1 MFTENKCKKL
11 RNLFKKKLVRIV
23 GAHDGLGAKLIGE
36 SGFDGVWA
44 SGLEISASYGLP
56 DANILTMSEYLERA
70 IEMNE
75 ATSLPVIAD
84 CDTGYGNVNNV
95 IHMVEKYEKAGIAAI
110 CIEDKLFPK
119 VNSFV
124 EGRQDLADT
133 DEFCGKIRAVKN
145 TQKNPDFMIIARVE
159 ALIAGWG
166 MKEALKRANA
176 YAESGADAILIHS
189 KKKDNKEILEFC
201 KKFKKKTPIVVVPTT
216 YPKFN
221 EKKMPKLGIRM
232 VIYANHI
239 LRSTIKA
246 VSETLKILN
255 NKGELAA
262 IEKKI
267 VPLEKVFDLQGMKIL
282 KNNEKS
288 YLKTSISNTQ
298 LLIPVAG
305 QPPNVTENSNLRKI
319 DKFIAK
325 NYPIALLKIKN
336 NSILDMNI
344 ENAKLNNINKV
355 KLVTG
360 YKSELFNK
368 YKNHK
373 NFKTVNN
380 FNYKKTSQIDS
391 IIMGLESNLNS
402 VVIFSDIIFEKE
414 IIQRFITKDYDIAL
428 AIDTIDQN
436 SSRYCDLAITQK
448 RPLRDGR
455 ILTQHRTNIIKKLD
469 KGPNLKKGS
478 FEFVGISYFSKK
490 GSTILINEYKKLKKK
505 NKFLDFNMLIN
516 HLVNK
521 NIKVNAIEINGGWM
535 EIRSK
540 KQFEQAEKLF
550 N

>member
-1 MFTENKCKKL
+1 MFLANKPKIL

-75 ATSLPVIAD
+75 ATTLPVIAD

-119 VNSFV
+119 VNSFI
-124 EGRQDLADT
+124 EGRQDLADVE
-133 DEFCGKIRAVKN
+133 EFCGKIRAVKN

-201 KKFKKKTPIVVVPTT
+201 KNFKKQIPIVVVPTT
-216 YPKFN
+216 YPNFN
-221 EKKMPKLGIRM
+221 EKEMPKHGIKL

-246 VSETLKILN
+246 VSKTLEILN
-255 NKGELAA
+255 KTGELAS
-262 IEKKI
+262 IENHI
-267 VPLEKVFDLQGMKIL
+267 VPLSKVFELQGMTTL
-282 KNNEKS
+282 KNNEKN
-288 YLKTSISNTQ
+288 YLKTNMSDTQ
-298 LLIPVAG
+298 ILIPAAG
-305 QPPNVTENSNLRKI
+305 SPPKNIEKLKKI

-325 NYPIALLKIKN
+325 NYPVSLIKIRDK
-336 NSILDMNI
+336 SILEMNI
-344 ENAKLNNINKV
+344 DTAKMNNIDKFKIIV
-355 KLVTG
+355 G
-360 YKSELFNK
+360 YKSELFN
-368 YKNHK
+368 
-373 NFKTVNN
+373 
-380 FNYKKTSQIDS
+380 NYKKIKNLKVIKNLNYSKTSQIDS
-391 IIMGLESNLNS
+391 IIMGLDPNLNS
-402 VVIFSDIIFEKE
+402 IIIFSDIIYEKE
-414 IIQRFITKDYDIAL
+414 ILQRLISRDDDISL
-428 AIDTIDQN
+428 AIDVINQN
-436 SSRYCDLAITQK
+436 SSDFCDMTITQK
-448 RPLRDGR
+448 KPIRDGR
-455 ILTQHRTNIIKKLD
+455 ILTQHRANIIEKIQKGLD
-469 KGPNLKKGS
+469 LKKS
-478 FEFVGISYFSKK
+478 NYEFVGISYFSKK
-490 GSTILINEYKKLKKK
+490 GTKTLINEYQKLKKTSK
-505 NKFLDFNMLIN
+505 NLDFNTLIN
-516 HLVNK
+516 HLIKK

-540 KQFEQAEKLF
+540 KQFEQAEEIF

>member
-1 MFTENKCKKL
+1 MFLANKPKIL

-75 ATSLPVIAD
+75 ATTLPVIAD

-119 VNSFV
+119 VNSFI
-124 EGRQDLADT
+124 EGRQDLADVE
-133 DEFCGKIRAVKN
+133 EFCGKIRAVKN

-201 KKFKKKTPIVVVPTT
+201 KNFKKQIPIVVVPTT
-216 YPKFN
+216 YPNFN
-221 EKKMPKLGIRM
+221 EKEMPKHGIKL

-246 VSETLKILN
+246 VSKTLEILN
-255 NKGELAA
+255 KKGELAS
-262 IEKKI
+262 IENHI
-267 VPLEKVFDLQGMKIL
+267 VPLSKVFELQGMTTL
-282 KNNEKS
+282 KNNEKN
-288 YLKTSISNTQ
+288 YLKTNMSETQ
-298 LLIPVAG
+298 ILIPAAG
-305 QPPNVTENSNLRKI
+305 SPPKNIEKLKKI

-325 NYPIALLKIKN
+325 NYPVSLIKIRDK
-336 NSILDMNI
+336 SILEMNI
-344 ENAKLNNINKV
+344 DTAKMNNIDKFKIIV
-355 KLVTG
+355 G
-360 YKSELFNK
+360 YKSELFN
-368 YKNHK
+368 
-373 NFKTVNN
+373 
-380 FNYKKTSQIDS
+380 NYKKIKNLKVIKNLNYSKTSQIDS
-391 IIMGLESNLNS
+391 IIMGLDPNLNS
-402 VVIFSDIIFEKE
+402 IIIFSDIIYEKE
-414 IIQRFITKDYDIAL
+414 ILQRLISRDDDISL
-428 AIDTIDQN
+428 AIDVINQN
-436 SSRYCDLAITQK
+436 SSDFCDMTITQK
-448 RPLRDGR
+448 KPIRDGR
-455 ILTQHRTNIIKKLD
+455 ILTQHRANIIEKIQKGLD
-469 KGPNLKKGS
+469 LKKS
-478 FEFVGISYFSKK
+478 NYEFVGISYFSKK
-490 GSTILINEYKKLKKK
+490 GTKTLINEYQKLKKTSK
-505 NKFLDFNMLIN
+505 NLDFNTLIN
-516 HLVNK
+516 HLIKK

-540 KQFEQAEKLF
+540 KQFEQAEEIF

>member
-1 MFTENKCKKL
+1 MFTENKFKNL

-23 GAHDGLGAKLIGE
+23 GAHDGLGAKIIGE

-119 VNSFV
+119 INSFV
-124 EGRQDLADT
+124 EGRQDLADIE
-133 DEFCGKIRAVKN
+133 EFCGKIRAVKN

-166 MKEALKRANA
+166 MKEALKRATA

-201 KKFKKKTPIVVVPTT
+201 KKFKKKIPIVVVPTT

-221 EKKMPKLGIRM
+221 EKEMPKHGIKM
-232 VIYANHI
+232 VIYANHV

-255 NKGELAA
+255 RKGELAS

-267 VPLEKVFDLQGMKIL
+267 VPLETVFDLQGMKIL
-282 KNNEKS
+282 KSNEKS
-288 YLKTSISNTQ
+288 YLKTSMSNTQ
-298 LLIPVAG
+298 LLIPAAG
-305 QPPNVTENSNLRKI
+305 QPPDLSKNFEIKKI

-325 NYPIALLKIKN
+325 NYPIALLKINDK
-336 NSILDMNI
+336 SILEMNI
-344 ENAKLNNINKV
+344 ENARLNNLEKIKI
-355 KLVTG
+355 VTG
-360 YKSELFNK
+360 YKSDLFSK
-368 YKNHK
+368 YKNVK
-373 NFKTVNN
+373 NLKIINNVNFKEHLKWTLL
-380 FNYKKTSQIDS
+380 Q
-391 IIMGLESNLNS
+391 
-402 VVIFSDIIFEKE
+402 
-414 IIQRFITKDYDIAL
+414 
-428 AIDTIDQN
+428 
-436 SSRYCDLAITQK
+436 
-448 RPLRDGR
+448 
-455 ILTQHRTNIIKKLD
+455 LD
-469 KGPNLKKGS
+469 
-478 FEFVGISYFSKK
+478 
-490 GSTILINEYKKLKKK
+490 
-505 NKFLDFNMLIN
+505 
-516 HLVNK
+516 
-521 NIKVNAIEINGGWM
+521 
-535 EIRSK
+535 
-540 KQFEQAEKLF
+540 
-550 N
+550 

>member
-1 MFTENKCKKL
+1 MFLANKPKIL

-75 ATSLPVIAD
+75 ATTLPVIAD

-119 VNSFV
+119 VNSFI
-124 EGRQDLADT
+124 EGRQDLADVE
-133 DEFCGKIRAVKN
+133 EFCGKIRAVKN

-201 KKFKKKTPIVVVPTT
+201 KNFKKQIPIVVVPTT
-216 YPKFN
+216 YPNFN
-221 EKKMPKLGIRM
+221 EKEMPKHGIKL

-246 VSETLKILN
+246 VSKTLEILN
-255 NKGELAA
+255 KTGELAS
-262 IEKKI
+262 IENHI
-267 VPLEKVFDLQGMKIL
+267 VPLSKVFELQGMTTL
-282 KNNEKS
+282 KNNEKN
-288 YLKTSISNTQ
+288 YLKTNMSDTQ
-298 LLIPVAG
+298 ILIPAAG
-305 QPPNVTENSNLRKI
+305 SPPKNIEKLKKI

-325 NYPIALLKIKN
+325 NYPVSLIKIRDK
-336 NSILDMNI
+336 SILEMNI
-344 ENAKLNNINKV
+344 DTAKMNNIDKFKIIV
-355 KLVTG
+355 G
-360 YKSELFNK
+360 YKSELFN
-368 YKNHK
+368 
-373 NFKTVNN
+373 
-380 FNYKKTSQIDS
+380 NYKKIKNLKVIKNLNYSKTSQIDS
-391 IIMGLESNLNS
+391 IIMGLDPNLNS
-402 VVIFSDIIFEKE
+402 IIIFSDIIYEKE
-414 IIQRFITKDYDIAL
+414 ILQRLISRDDDVSL
-428 AIDTIDQN
+428 VIDVINQN
-436 SSRYCDLAITQK
+436 SSDFCDMTITQK
-448 RPLRDGR
+448 KPIRDGR
-455 ILTQHRTNIIKKLD
+455 ILTQHRANIIEKIQKGLD
-469 KGPNLKKGS
+469 LKKS
-478 FEFVGISYFSKK
+478 NYEFVGISYFSKK
-490 GSTILINEYKKLKKK
+490 GTKTLINEYQKLKKTSK
-505 NKFLDFNMLIN
+505 NLDFNTLIN
-516 HLVNK
+516 HLIKK

-540 KQFEQAEKLF
+540 KQFEQAEEIF

>member
-1 MFTENKCKKL
+1 MFTENKFKNL

-95 IHMVEKYEKAGIAAI
+95 IHMVEKYEKAGIAAV

-124 EGRQDLADT
+124 EGRQDLADIE
-133 DEFCGKIRAVKN
+133 EFCGKIRAVKN

-166 MKEALKRANA
+166 MKEALKRATA
-176 YAESGADAILIHS
+176 YSESGADAILIHS

-201 KKFKKKTPIVVVPTT
+201 KKFKKKIPIVVVPTT

-221 EKKMPKLGIRM
+221 EKEMPKHGIKM
-232 VIYANHI
+232 VIYANHV

-255 NKGELAA
+255 RKGELAS

-267 VPLEKVFDLQGMKIL
+267 VPLETVFDLQGMKIL
-282 KNNEKS
+282 KSNEKN
-288 YLKTSISNTQ
+288 YLKTSMSNTQ
-298 LLIPVAG
+298 LLIPAAG
-305 QPPNVTENSNLRKI
+305 QPPDISKNLEIKKI

-325 NYPIALLKIKN
+325 NYPIALLKIKDK
-336 NSILDMNI
+336 SILEMNI
-344 ENAKLNNINKV
+344 ENARLNNLEKIKII
-355 KLVTG
+355 TG
-360 YKSELFNK
+360 YKSELFDK
-368 YKNHK
+368 YKNVK
-373 NFKTVNN
+373 NLKIVNNANFKR
-380 FNYKKTSQIDS
+380 TSQMDS
-391 IIMGLESNLNS
+391 VAIGLDPNLNS
-402 VVIFSDIIFEKE
+402 IVIFSDILFEKD
-414 IIQRFITKDYDIAL
+414 IVQRLISKNYDISL
-428 AIDTIDQN
+428 AIDTLNQN
-436 SSRYCDLAITQK
+436 SSQYCDLAITQK
-448 RPLRDGR
+448 KPLRDGR
-455 ILTQHRTNIIKKLD
+455 ILTQHRTNIIKKIE
-469 KGPNLKKGS
+469 KGLNPVKGN

-490 GSTILINEYKKLKKK
+490 GSAILLKEYNKLKKK
-505 NKFLDFNMLIN
+505 NKYLDFNMLIN
-516 HLVNK
+516 HLIKK
-521 NIKVNAIEINGGWM
+521 NVRINAIELNGGWM

>member
-1 MFTENKCKKL
+1 MFTVNKSKLL

-119 VNSFV
+119 MNSFI
-124 EGRQDLADT
+124 EGRQDLADIE
-133 DEFCGKIRAVKN
+133 EFCGKIRAVKN

-176 YAESGADAILIHS
+176 YSESGADAILIHS

-201 KKFKKKTPIVVVPTT
+201 KKFKKKIPLVVVPTT

-221 EKKMPKLGIRM
+221 EKEMPKHGIKL
-232 VIYANHI
+232 VIYANHV
-239 LRSTIKA
+239 LRSAIKA

-255 NKGELAA
+255 EKGELSS
-262 IEKKI
+262 IEKNI
-267 VPLEKVFDLQGMKIL
+267 VPLSKVFDLQGMGTL
-282 KNNEKS
+282 KDNEKN
-288 YLKTSISNTQ
+288 YLKTSMSSTQ
-298 LLIPVAG
+298 MLIPAAG
-305 QPPNVTENSNLRKI
+305 SPPKDMTSLKKI

-325 NYPIALLKIKN
+325 NYPVSLIKIKGK
-336 NSILDMNI
+336 SILEMNI
-344 ENAKLNNINKV
+344 ESSKMNNIEKF
-355 KLVTG
+355 KIITG
-360 YKSELFNK
+360 YKSESFAD
-368 YKNHK
+368 YKNIK
-373 NFKTVNN
+373 NFNIIKNLN
-380 FNYKKTSQIDS
+380 HSKSPQIES
-391 IIMGLESNLNS
+391 IIMGLDINLNS
-402 VVIFSDIIFEKE
+402 IVVFSDIIFEKE
-414 IIQRFITKDYDIAL
+414 ILQRLTSSNEDISL
-428 AIDTIDQN
+428 VIDTIGQN
-436 SSRYCDLAITQK
+436 SSNFCDLVVTQK
-448 RPLRDGR
+448 KPIRDGR
-455 ILTQHRTNIIKKLD
+455 VLTQHRTNIIQKIQKGLD
-469 KGPNLKKGS
+469 LKKGS
-478 FEFVGISYFSKK
+478 YEFVGISYFSKK
-490 GSTILINEYKKLKKK
+490 GSKMLINEHKKLKKK
-505 NKFLDFNMLIN
+505 NKNLDFNTLIN
-516 HLVNK
+516 HLVKK

-540 KQFEQAEKLF
+540 KQFEQAEKIF

>member
-1 MFTENKCKKL
+1 MFLANKPKIL

-75 ATSLPVIAD
+75 ATTLPVIAD

-119 VNSFV
+119 VNSFI
-124 EGRQDLADT
+124 EGRQDLADVE
-133 DEFCGKIRAVKN
+133 EFCGKIRAVKN

-201 KKFKKKTPIVVVPTT
+201 KNFKKQIPIVVVPTT
-216 YPKFN
+216 YPNFN
-221 EKKMPKLGIRM
+221 EKEMPKHGIKL

-246 VSETLKILN
+246 VSKTLEILN
-255 NKGELAA
+255 KTGELAS
-262 IEKKI
+262 IENHI
-267 VPLEKVFDLQGMKIL
+267 VPLSKVFELQGMTTL
-282 KNNEKS
+282 KNNEKN
-288 YLKTSISNTQ
+288 YLKTNMSDTQ
-298 LLIPVAG
+298 ILIPAAG
-305 QPPNVTENSNLRKI
+305 SPPKNIEKLKKI

-325 NYPIALLKIKN
+325 NYPVSLIKIRDK
-336 NSILDMNI
+336 SILEMNI
-344 ENAKLNNINKV
+344 DTAKMNNIDKFKIIV
-355 KLVTG
+355 G
-360 YKSELFNK
+360 YKSELFN
-368 YKNHK
+368 
-373 NFKTVNN
+373 
-380 FNYKKTSQIDS
+380 NYKKIKNLKVIKNLNYSKTSQIDS
-391 IIMGLESNLNS
+391 IIMGLDPNLNS
-402 VVIFSDIIFEKE
+402 IIIFSDIIYEKE
-414 IIQRFITKDYDIAL
+414 ILQRIISRDDDISL
-428 AIDTIDQN
+428 VIDVINQN
-436 SSRYCDLAITQK
+436 SSDFCDMTITQK
-448 RPLRDGR
+448 KPIRDGR
-455 ILTQHRTNIIKKLD
+455 ILTQHRANIIEKIQKGLD
-469 KGPNLKKGS
+469 LKKS
-478 FEFVGISYFSKK
+478 NYEFVGISYFSKK
-490 GSTILINEYKKLKKK
+490 GTKTLINEYQKLKKTSK
-505 NKFLDFNMLIN
+505 NLDFNTLIN
-516 HLVNK
+516 HLIKK

-540 KQFEQAEKLF
+540 KQFEQAEEIF

>member
-1 MFTENKCKKL
+1 MFLANKPKIL

-75 ATSLPVIAD
+75 ATTLPVIAD

-119 VNSFV
+119 VNSFI
-124 EGRQDLADT
+124 EGRQDLADVE
-133 DEFCGKIRAVKN
+133 EFCGKIRAVKN

-201 KKFKKKTPIVVVPTT
+201 KNFKKQIPIVVVPTT
-216 YPKFN
+216 YPNFN
-221 EKKMPKLGIRM
+221 EKEMPKYGIKL

-246 VSETLKILN
+246 VSKTLEILN
-255 NKGELAA
+255 KTGELAS
-262 IEKKI
+262 IENHI
-267 VPLEKVFDLQGMKIL
+267 VPLSKVFELQGMTTL
-282 KNNEKS
+282 KNNEKN
-288 YLKTSISNTQ
+288 YLKTNMSDTQ
-298 LLIPVAG
+298 ILIPAAG
-305 QPPNVTENSNLRKI
+305 SPPKNIEKLKKI

-325 NYPIALLKIKN
+325 NYPVSLIKIRDK
-336 NSILDMNI
+336 SILEMNI
-344 ENAKLNNINKV
+344 DTAKMNNIDKFKIIV
-355 KLVTG
+355 G
-360 YKSELFNK
+360 YKSELFN
-368 YKNHK
+368 
-373 NFKTVNN
+373 
-380 FNYKKTSQIDS
+380 NYKKIKNLKVIKNLNYSKTSQIDS
-391 IIMGLESNLNS
+391 IIMGLDPNLNS
-402 VVIFSDIIFEKE
+402 IIIFSDIIYEKE
-414 IIQRFITKDYDIAL
+414 ILQRLISRDDDISL
-428 AIDTIDQN
+428 AIDVINQN
-436 SSRYCDLAITQK
+436 SSDFCDMTITQK
-448 RPLRDGR
+448 KPIRDGR
-455 ILTQHRTNIIKKLD
+455 ILTQHRSNIIEKIQKGLD
-469 KGPNLKKGS
+469 LKKS
-478 FEFVGISYFSKK
+478 NYEFIGISYFSKK
-490 GSTILINEYKKLKKK
+490 GTKTLINEYQKLKKTRK
-505 NKFLDFNMLIN
+505 NLDFNTLIN
-516 HLVNK
+516 HLIKK

-540 KQFEQAEKLF
+540 KQFEQAEEIF

>member
-1 MFTENKCKKL
+1 MFIKNKSKIL
-11 RNLFKKKLVRIV
+11 RNLLKKKLVRIV

-95 IHMVEKYEKAGIAAI
+95 IHMVEKYEKAGIAGI

-119 VNSFV
+119 INSFI
-124 EGRQDLADT
+124 EGRQDLADVE
-133 DEFCGKIRAVKN
+133 EFCGKIRSVKN

-176 YAESGADAILIHS
+176 YTESGADAILIHS

-201 KKFKKKTPIVVVPTT
+201 KKFKKKIPIVVVPTT

-221 EKKMPKLGIRM
+221 EKEMPKYGIKL
-232 VIYANHI
+232 VIYANHV

-255 NKGELAA
+255 KKGELSS
-262 IEKKI
+262 IENKI
-267 VPLEKVFDLQGMKIL
+267 VPLAKVFDLQGMTTL
-282 KNNEKS
+282 KNNEKN
-288 YLKTSISNTQ
+288 YLKTSMSNTQ
-298 LLIPVAG
+298 ILIPAAG
-305 QPPNVTENSNLRKI
+305 PPPKSITNLRKI

-325 NYPIALLKIKN
+325 NYPVSLIKIKDK
-336 NSILDMNI
+336 SILEMNI
-344 ENAKLNNINKV
+344 DSAKMNNINKF
-355 KLVTG
+355 KLITG
-360 YKSELFNK
+360 YKSELFTA
-368 YKNHK
+368 YKNIK
-373 NFKTVNN
+373 NFKIIKNL
-380 FNYKKTSQIDS
+380 NYSKTSQIDS
-391 IIMGLESNLNS
+391 IIMGLDPNLNS
-402 VVIFSDIIFEKE
+402 IVVFSDIIFEKE
-414 IIQRFITKDYDIAL
+414 ILQRLISRDDDISL
-428 AIDTIDQN
+428 AIDIIDQN
-436 SSRYCDLAITQK
+436 SSNFCDLAVAQK
-448 RPLRDGR
+448 KPIRDGR
-455 ILTQHRTNIIKKLD
+455 ILTQHRTNVIQKIEKGLD
-469 KGPNLKKGS
+469 LKKGS
-478 FEFVGISYFSKK
+478 YEFVGISYFSKK
-490 GSTILINEYKKLKKK
+490 GSKILINEYKKLKKK
-505 NKFLDFNMLIN
+505 NKNLDFNTLIN
-516 HLVNK
+516 HLIKK
-521 NIKVNAIEINGGWM
+521 NIKVNAIEVNGGWM

-540 KQFEQAEKLF
+540 KQFEQAQKIF